1 MPFVYA
7 LLIVLGILLYLAYV
21 ACAVPIGA
29 ISAFAACSLGI
40 QAAYFIGLE
49 HVLVGRAPSL
59 PSPVRRPKMPVDAD
73 PAVLQ
78 YFYGPAL
85 ADADLTVR
93 IASRE
98 FRRLWQRG
106 SHLVGSAFGGDRA
119 ILTWP
124 LGIGGAAGMTAG
136 TVVGAVAMVG
146 CACVHLLA
154 VGISAAAVRAAG
166 TALRAANSVVLRV
179 KNIRMVCP
187 ACYSRVPY
195 PAYEC
200 PGDDC
205 IRRHRDIRPGRFGI
219 LRRRCR
225 CGAQMKTLLLFGSAG
240 MNAYCPRCD
249 HSLEHR
255 PGHAPELVLPFFGAA
270 GAGKTRLL
278 FSMVTQLQQWSRK
291 QEPAAER
298 HGKRRRERHRERF
311 AVKFGDSATTRKL
324 ENADQLL
331 SPDIDTDKTRTELP
345 RAYVI
350 RLVSMRRTRIVQMFD
365 AAGEL
370 FYTSERTQ
378 ELGYLDKARTFILV
392 IDPLS
397 VEAFWDRLLPDQQ
410 AELKAVRSAAPSP
423 ELAYQQAHQEIE
435 SMGVRLR
442 KARLAV
448 VFSRADL
455 IKAPAEDLAVWA
467 CDELGLGNLVRSARL
482 NFGEA
487 CFFHTAA
494 VMTGGV
500 IDDSIP
506 ALLRWVLA
514 GNAINLPEG
523 LS

>member
-7 LLIVLGILLYLAYV
+7 LLIILAVLLYLAYV

-29 ISAFAACSLGI
+29 ISAFAVYSLGMPV
-40 QAAYFIGLE
+40 AYFIGLE
-49 HVLVGRAPSL
+49 CVLVRRGPSL
-59 PSPVRRPKMPVDAD
+59 SSPARRPKIPADAD

-85 ADADLTVR
+85 ADADHAAR
-93 IASRE
+93 IAYRE
-98 FRRLWQRG
+98 CRRLWQRG
-106 SHLVGSAFGGDRA
+106 SRTMVSAFGGDMP
-119 ILTWP
+119 ILTGP
-124 LGIGGAAGMTAG
+124 LAVGGAVGMAAG
-136 TVVGAVAMVG
+136 TVVGTVATAG

-154 VGISAAAVRAAG
+154 VGISAAVVRAAG
-166 TALRAANSVVLRV
+166 TALRAADSAVLRV
-179 KNIRMVCP
+179 KSIRMVCP
-187 ACYSRVPY
+187 ACYKRVPY
-195 PAYEC
+195 PVYEC
-200 PGDDC
+200 PRHDC
-205 IRRHRDIRPGRFGI
+205 PRRHRDIRPGRFGI

-225 CGAQMKTLLLFGSAG
+225 CGTQMKTLLLFGSAG
-240 MNAYCPRCD
+240 MNAYCPCCN

-278 FSMVTQLQQWSRK
+278 FSMVTELQQWSRK
-291 QEPAAER
+291 QGPEAGRRWER
-298 HGKRRRERHRERF
+298 HKERF
-311 AVKFGDSATTRKL
+311 AVQLGDPATTRKL
-324 ENADQLL
+324 ENAEKLL
-331 SPDIDTDKTRTELP
+331 SPESATDKTPPELP

-350 RLVSMRRTRIVQMFD
+350 RLISKRRTRIIQMFD

-370 FYTSERTQ
+370 FYVSERTQ

-455 IKAPAEDLAVWA
+455 INGPAEDVAVWA

-500 IDDSIP
+500 IHDSIP

-514 GNAINLPEG
+514 RNGIDLPEG

>member
-1 MPFVYA
+1 MPVVYA
-7 LLIVLGILLYLAYV
+7 LLIVLGMLLYLAYV

-29 ISAFAACSLGI
+29 IAAFAACALGMPV
-40 QAAYFIGLE
+40 AYFIGLE
-49 HVLVGRAPSL
+49 RVLVSRAPSL
-59 PSPVRRPKMPVDAD
+59 PSPVRRVKMPADAD

-85 ADADLTVR
+85 ADADLAVR
-93 IASRE
+93 IASGE
-98 FRRLWQRG
+98 CRRLCRRG
-106 SHLVGSAFGGDRA
+106 SRTVGSAFRA
-119 ILTWP
+119 DLAVVTWP
-124 LGIGGAAGMTAG
+124 LGVGGAIGMVAG
-136 TVVGAVAMVG
+136 TVVGAVATVG

-154 VGISAAAVRAAG
+154 AGISAAAVRAAG
-166 TALRAANSVVLRV
+166 TALRAADSAVLRV

-187 ACYSRVPY
+187 ACFHRVPY

-200 PGDDC
+200 PGDGC
-205 IRRHRDIRPGRFGI
+205 THRHRDIRPGRFGI
-219 LRRRCR
+219 LRRTCR
-225 CGAQMKTLLLFGSAG
+225 CGAPMKTLLLFGSAG
-240 MNAYCPRCD
+240 MNAYCPRCN
-249 HSLEHR
+249 HPLEHG

-291 QEPAAER
+291 QEPAAKR
-298 HGKRRRERHRERF
+298 HGKRRREGF
-311 AVKFGDSATTRKL
+311 AVQLGDSATTRKL
-324 ENADQLL
+324 DNADQLL

-350 RLVSMRRTRIVQMFD
+350 RLVSMRRTRIMQMFD
-365 AAGEL
+365 AAGEF
-370 FYTSERTQ
+370 FYKSERTQ

-455 IKAPAEDLAVWA
+455 INAPAEDVAVWA
-467 CDELGLGNLVRSARL
+467 RDELGLGNLVRSARL

-487 CFFHTAA
+487 SFFHTAA
-494 VMTGGV
+494 VMTSGV
-500 IDDSIP
+500 IHDSIP

-514 GNAINLPEG
+514 CNGINLPKG

>member
-1 MPFVYA
+1 MPFVYG
-7 LLIVLGILLYLAYV
+7 LLIVLGVLLYLVYV
-21 ACAVPIGA
+21 TCAVPIAA
-29 ISAFAACSLGI
+29 ISAFAACALGMP
-40 QAAYFIGLE
+40 AAYFIGVE
-49 HVLVGRAPSL
+49 RVLISRGPSL
-59 PSPVRRPKMPVDAD
+59 PSPVRQPKRPAGAD

-85 ADADLTVR
+85 ADADLAVR
-93 IASRE
+93 IAARE
-98 FRRLWQRG
+98 GRRLCQRA
-106 SHLVGSAFGGDRA
+106 SRTVGSAFGTDLA
-119 ILTWP
+119 VVTWP
-124 LGIGGAAGMTAG
+124 LGVGGAIGLAAGM
-136 TVVGAVAMVG
+136 VVGAVVAAG

-154 VGISAAAVRAAG
+154 VGISAIAVRAAG
-166 TALRAANSVVLRV
+166 TALRAADSIVLRV

-187 ACYSRVPY
+187 ACYRRVPY

-200 PGDDC
+200 PGDGC
-205 IRRHRDIRPGRFGI
+205 THRHRDIRPGRFGI

-225 CGAQMKTLLLFGSAG
+225 CGAQLKTLLLFGSAG
-240 MNAYCPRCD
+240 MNAYCPRC
-249 HSLEHR
+249 SYPLEHR

-278 FSMVTQLQQWSRK
+278 FSMVTQLQQWSGK
-291 QEPAAER
+291 QQPAAGR
-298 HGKRRRERHRERF
+298 HGKLRRERF
-311 AVKFGDSATTRKL
+311 AVQFGDSATARKL
-324 ENADQLL
+324 ENAGQLL
-331 SPDIDTDKTRTELP
+331 SPDIDTEKTRTELP

-350 RLVSMRRTRIVQMFD
+350 RLVSMRRTWIVHMFD

-378 ELGYLDKARTFILV
+378 ELGYLDQARTFILV

-455 IKAPAEDLAVWA
+455 LNVPAEDVAVWA
-467 CDELGLGNLVRSARL
+467 RDELGLGNLVRSARL
-482 NFGEA
+482 NFAEA

-500 IDDSIP
+500 IDESIP

-514 GNAINLPEG
+514 GNGINLPER

>member
-7 LLIVLGILLYLAYV
+7 LLVLLGILLCLAYV
-21 ACAVPIGA
+21 ACAVPIAA
-29 ISAFAACSLGI
+29 IAACAFCALGMPI
-40 QAAYFIGLE
+40 AYFTGLE
-49 HVLVGRAPSL
+49 RVLVGRDPSL
-59 PSPVRRPKMPVDAD
+59 PSPVRRVKLPADAD
-73 PAVLQ
+73 PAVPQ

-85 ADADLTVR
+85 ADADLAVR
-93 IASRE
+93 IASGE
-98 FRRLWQRG
+98 CRRLCQRA
-106 SHLVGSAFGGDRA
+106 SRIVGSAFATDLPP
-119 ILTWP
+119 LTWP
-124 LGIGGAAGMTAG
+124 LGIGGAIGMAVG
-136 TVVGAVAMVG
+136 TVVGAVATAG

-166 TALRAANSVVLRV
+166 SALRAADSVVLRV
-179 KNIRMVCP
+179 KNVKMVCP
-187 ACYSRVPY
+187 DCYGRVPY

-200 PGDDC
+200 PGDGC
-205 IRRHRDIRPGRFGI
+205 THRHRDIRPGRFGI
-219 LRRRCR
+219 LRRRCQ

-240 MNAYCPRCD
+240 MNAYCPRCN
-249 HSLEHR
+249 HPLEHR

-278 FSMVTQLQQWSRK
+278 FSMVTQLQQWSGK
-291 QEPAAER
+291 QKPAER
-298 HGKRRRERHRERF
+298 RGKRF
-311 AVKFGDSATTRKL
+311 AVQFGDSTTTRKL

-331 SPDIDTDKTRTELP
+331 SPDIDIDKTRTELP

-350 RLVSMRRTRIVQMFD
+350 RLVSMRRTRIVHMFD

-410 AELKAVRSAAPSP
+410 GELKAVRSAAPSP

-435 SMGVRLR
+435 SMGMRLR

-455 IKAPAEDLAVWA
+455 IDTRTEDVAIWA
-467 CDELGLGNLVRSARL
+467 RDELGLGNLVRSARL

-500 IDDSIP
+500 LDESIP

-514 GNAINLPEG
+514 RNGIDLPEG

>member
-7 LLIVLGILLYLAYV
+7 LLIVLGTLLYLAYV

-29 ISAFAACSLGI
+29 IAAFAVYSLGMPV
-40 QAAYFIGLE
+40 AYLIGLGR
-49 HVLVGRAPSL
+49 VLVRRGPSL
-59 PSPVRRPKMPVDAD
+59 PSPARRPKIPAGAD

-85 ADADLTVR
+85 ADADHAVR
-93 IASRE
+93 IAYRE
-98 FRRLWQRG
+98 CRRLWQRG
-106 SHLVGSAFGGDRA
+106 SRTVASAFGGDTA
-119 ILTWP
+119 ILTGP
-124 LGIGGAAGMTAG
+124 LGVGGAVGMAAG
-136 TVVGAVAMVG
+136 TVVGTVVTVG

-154 VGISAAAVRAAG
+154 VGISAAVVRAAG
-166 TALRAANSVVLRV
+166 TALRAADSAVLRV
-179 KNIRMVCP
+179 KNIRMICP
-187 ACYSRVPY
+187 ACYRRVPY

-200 PGDDC
+200 PGDGC
-205 IRRHRDIRPGRFGI
+205 TRRHRDIRPGRFGI

-225 CGAQMKTLLLFGSAG
+225 CGAPMKTLLLFGSAG
-240 MNAYCPRCD
+240 MNAYCPRCN

-278 FSMVTQLQQWSRK
+278 FSMVTQLKQWSQK
-291 QEPAAER
+291 QQPEAER
-298 HGKRRRERHRERF
+298 HGKRRRERRRERF
-311 AVKFGDSATTRKL
+311 AVRFGDSATIRKL

-350 RLVSMRRTRIVQMFD
+350 RLVSRRRTRILQMFD

-455 IKAPAEDLAVWA
+455 INAPAEDVAVWA

-482 NFGEA
+482 NFGET
-487 CFFHTAA
+487 CFFYTAA

-500 IDDSIP
+500 IHDSIT

-514 GNAINLPEG
+514 GNGLNLPEG